1 MPTEIEAKLRVDS
14 HEAVRARLAAADGKC
29 VGRVLEENHIFDNPD
44 RTMLAADC
52 GLRVRICH
60 DDTGRVVS
68 TTVTY
73 KGPRNDGRYKSRP
86 EIQFHADDGPAAIAF
101 LNALGFVE
109 AVCFEKRR
117 ESWQLNDCRVEL
129 DEVPYLGL
137 FVEIEGPSEAA
148 VAAAQQTIGLEH
160 LPHEPSS
167 YIALLVEHCRRHHR
181 PPTTITFKSTGSL

>member
-1 MPTEIEAKLRVDS
+1 MPVEIEAKLKVDS
-14 HEAVRARLAAADGKC
+14 HAAVRARLAAAGGQC

-52 GLRVRICH
+52 GLRVRVCRDH
-60 DDTGRVVS
+60 AGQVVS

-73 KGPRNDGRYKSRP
+73 KGPPCDGRYKSRP

-117 ESWQLNDCRVEL
+117 ESWKLDDCRVEL
-129 DEVPYLGL
+129 DEVPHLGP

-148 VAAAQQTIGLEH
+148 VAAAQQTISLEH
-160 LPHEPSS
+160 LPHEPGS
-167 YIALLVEHCRRHHR
+167 YIALLVEHCRRHHL
-181 PPTTITFKSTGSL
+181 PTTAITFESTGSL